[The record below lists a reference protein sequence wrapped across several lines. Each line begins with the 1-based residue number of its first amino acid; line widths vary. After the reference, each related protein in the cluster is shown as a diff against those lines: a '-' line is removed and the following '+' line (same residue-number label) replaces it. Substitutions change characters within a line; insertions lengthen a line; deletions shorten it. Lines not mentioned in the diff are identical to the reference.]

1 MPAGPLQQRVHL
13 ASRSPRRRELLA
25 QIGVAFDTISFRSSP
40 REDAAVD
47 ETPLP
52 AEDPRHYV
60 ERLARSKAEHG
71 CELVRRRHLLLQPV
85 LAADT
90 TLELAGELIG
100 KPADADDACRILRRL
115 SGRSHRVLT
124 AVAVAF
130 QGGVELALSDSV
142 VRFRQLDDEEIRR
155 YVASG
160 EPLDKAG
167 AYGIQGRAAIFVEYL
182 AGSYSGVM
190 GLPLCET
197 AQLLRRCGCLP

>member
-1 MPAGPLQQRVHL
+1 VAAGPLPQRVHL

-25 QIGVAFDTISFRSSP
+25 QIGVAFDTISFRGTP

-52 AEDPRHYV
+52 GEDARHYV

-71 CELVRRRHLLLQPV
+71 CELVRQRRLLPQPV

-100 KPADADDACRILRRL
+100 KPADADDACRILRCL
-115 SGRSHRVLT
+115 SGRNHRVLT

-130 QGGVELALSDSV
+130 QGRIELALSDSV
-142 VRFRQLDDEEIRR
+142 VRFRHLDDGEICR

-167 AYGIQGRAAIFVEYL
+167 AYGIQGRAGMFVEHL

-197 AQLLRRCGCLP
+197 AQLLTRCGVLP